1 MNRISSLP
9 LPPESEGRVARIR
22 SLLRVGG
29 DTVRDYYGSGWR
41 RARVALT
48 SLLLTFAGGAAM
60 FWLHAIYRGEK
71 GPSINHWFH
80 WLLDSTLGFVALTPV
95 IMLMLPMVRVAFR
108 RNRPMEP
115 IAVGALFALVTTPGP
130 LLHNWVAGAGTP
142 LADGATSL
150 FGFDHHVAAAQAAA
164 GSPPSMVSEMALQ
177 FLVGLPVYMGLAA
190 LAWATIGLVR
200 LLRAPARPV
209 TLPPVP
215 RPALVAHRRA
225 A

>member
-1 MNRISSLP
+1 MNPISTLSLP
-9 LPPESEGRVARIR
+9 SPSDGRVARIR
-22 SLLRVGG
+22 SLLRVGVH
-29 DTVRDYYGSGWR
+29 TVRDYYQSGWR

-48 SLLLTFAGGAAM
+48 SLLLTFVGGAAM
-60 FWLHAIYRGEK
+60 FWLHAIYRGEQ

-95 IMLMLPMVRVAFR
+95 IMLMIPMVRAAFR

-115 IAVGALFALVTTPGP
+115 MVVGALFALVTTPGP
-130 LLHNWVAGAGTP
+130 VLHNWVAGAGTP

-150 FGFDHHVAAAQAAA
+150 FGFDHHVAAEQAAA
-164 GSPPSMVSEMALQ
+164 AAPPSMVTEMALQ

-200 LLRAPARPV
+200 ILRAPARPIN
-209 TLPPVP
+209 LPPVP
-215 RPALVAHRRA
+215 HPTLGTHHRA